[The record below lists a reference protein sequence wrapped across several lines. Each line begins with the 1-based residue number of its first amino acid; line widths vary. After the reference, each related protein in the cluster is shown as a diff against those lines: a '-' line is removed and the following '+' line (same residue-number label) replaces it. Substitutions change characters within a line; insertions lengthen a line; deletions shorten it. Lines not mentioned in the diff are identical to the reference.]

1 MLFVRI
7 LFPKELRSFPYRRHI
22 RIALRTLH
30 ILSGGVLLGGHVF
43 NQPVEALQLWL
54 IATVVSGL
62 LLLLTDLYASAT
74 ILFEL
79 RGVVGILKI
88 SLLLLVPVFW
98 PQRVFILMLVLI
110 IGAISSHMTGRLRH
124 RRVLFSR
131 CRAIDYS
138 KS

>member
-1 MLFVRI
+1 MFFVRI
-7 LFPKELRSFPYRRHI
+7 LFPKELRSFPYRRNI
-22 RIALRTLH
+22 RITLRTLH

-43 NQPVEALQLWL
+43 NQPVEALHLWL
-54 IATVVSGL
+54 IATVLSGL
-62 LLLLTDLYASAT
+62 LLLLTDLYASAA

-88 SLLLLVPVFW
+88 SLLLLVPIFW
-98 PQRVFILMLVLI
+98 QQRIFILMLVLI
-110 IGAISSHMTGRLRH
+110 IGAVSSHMTGRLRH

-131 CRAIDYS
+131 CQAIDYS